1 MTCHLEAL
9 CVDAIDPLRL
19 ARFWAGV
26 LGWEMAADGPKISWG
41 GPPLTPRPGRTGSIS
56 TLRRPWTV
64 LRKRR
69 SIVSFPSGP
78 PGVDIGQGEVSWV
91 VLVDPDGH
99 EFCVL
104 TPR

>member
-41 GPPLTPRPGRTGSIS
+41 GPPLTQKTRKDRFHFDLAPPMDGAQEEEVDRLISLGATRSRHRPGRSQLGGFG
-56 TLRRPWTV
+56 
-64 LRKRR
+64 R
-69 SIVSFPSGP
+69 SRWP
-78 PGVDIGQGEVSWV
+78 
-91 VLVDPDGH
+91 
-99 EFCVL
+99 
-104 TPR
+104 